1 MPIGLFLLCLF
12 LSFTATLLLCKRII
26 PILMQKKLGQRI
38 LEIGPRWHKNKEGT
52 PTMGGICFAIPILAV
67 GTSALLLIS
76 HRTLPAETVGGISTL
91 LFALAN
97 AVIGMFD
104 DLTKF
109 KKKQNQG
116 LTPRQKLVLQISV
129 ATAYLALLDLYF
141 GLRTTLQIPFSDLTI
156 ELGVLF
162 YPIALVFIVGVI
174 NCANLTDGLD
184 GLATSV
190 AAILS
195 GFFAL
200 VATVLSSETVLL
212 FSGAVLGGTLAFLI
226 FNYHPARVFM
236 GDTGSLFLGATLAG
250 LSLMLGNVGFIAIG
264 GALYLLE
271 GLSVILQVLYF
282 KLTHGRRLF
291 LMAPLHHHFERL
303 GWSEVKVVSVFSL
316 FSFFSCLI
324 AFFAYL

>member
-1 MPIGLFLLCLF
+1 
-12 LSFTATLLLCKRII
+12 
-26 PILMQKKLGQRI
+26 MQKKLGQKI

-52 PTMGGICFAIPILAV
+52 PTMGGVCFLVPILAV
-67 GTSALLLIS
+67 GTLALLLLQES
-76 HRTLPAETVGGISTL
+76 TVAGEMAAGILTL

-97 AVIGMFD
+97 SLIGLID

-116 LTPRQKLVLQISV
+116 LTPRQKLVLQTSV
-129 ATAYLALLDLYF
+129 ATAYLAMLNLLCELSTS
-141 GLRTTLQIPFSDLTI
+141 LRIPFTDTEI
-156 ELGVLF
+156 ELGLLY
-162 YPIALVFIVGVI
+162 YPLALVMLVGIV

-200 VATVLSSETVLL
+200 AATLLASETSLL

-236 GDTGSLFLGATLAG
+236 GDTGSLFLGAMLSG
-250 LSLMLGNVGFIAIG
+250 LSLLLGDVGIILIAG
-264 GALYLLE
+264 GLYLLE
-271 GLSVILQVLYF
+271 GISVILQVLYF
-282 KLTHGRRLF
+282 KLTHGKRLF
-291 LMAPLHHHFERL
+291 LMAPLHHHFERR
-303 GWSEVKVVSVFSL
+303 GWSEVKVVSVFSIL
-316 FSFFSCLI
+316 SFFFCLT

>member
-1 MPIGLFLLCLF
+1 MPIGSFILCLI
-12 LSFTATLLLCKRII
+12 LSFAATLLLCKRII

-52 PTMGGICFAIPILAV
+52 PTMGGVCFLFPILGV
-67 GTSALLLIS
+67 GVLALLLIS
-76 HRTLPAETVGGISTL
+76 KRTVKGELIGGLLTL
-91 LFALAN
+91 IFALAN
-97 AVIGMFD
+97 ALIGMID

-109 KKKQNQG
+109 KKNQNQG
-116 LTPRQKLVLQISV
+116 LTPRQKLVLQTSV
-129 ATAYLALLDLYF
+129 ATAYLALLDLF
-141 GLRTTLQIPFSDLTI
+141 LQVPTTVRIPFTEQTI
-156 ELGVLF
+156 QLGVLF
-162 YPIALVFIVGVI
+162 YPLALLFLVGLV

-200 VATVLSSETVLL
+200 VATVLLSETVLL
-212 FSGAVLGGTLAFLI
+212 FSGALLGGTLAFLI

-236 GDTGSLFLGATLAG
+236 GDTGSLFLGAMLAG
-250 LSLMLGNVGFIAIG
+250 LSLLLGDVGFIALG

-282 KLTHGRRLF
+282 KLTHGKRLF

-303 GWSEVKVVSVFSL
+303 GWSEVKVVSVFSM
-316 FSFFSCLI
+316 FSFFTCLV